1 RLTYFDDDSTL
12 IVEMPSAVHEAPL
25 VALHTALVCFLENI
39 PFDRKAV
46 NANILSNIEAS
57 ESLVPD
63 MRISF
68 QNMKSTTSETIIP
81 GLAETAFSQHRDVLF
96 DKLEEAIKENPSLL
110 FVIAAVV
117 FENAPYRSP
126 KKGSDAGRALL
137 RDAKRS
143 SNDFLSATGD
153 LPTLDAPVV
162 VENHTWCSVA
172 SVWFKVWVC
181 GNQPID
187 IRTDDPALVADGVTF
202 FFHFDYGPVL
212 AMIDK
217 GVNAIRERLI
227 TLCKEIDEDVDV
239 DALRDP
245 NIVFRVRK
253 DDIATKIAGAMRET
267 AYRRYLAWYKK

>member
-1 RLTYFDDDSTL
+1 LAGGIRSISAVHRRELQFWSKTKVCKQYLGLFVGSYCNNYRLTYFDDDSTL
-12 IVEMPSAVHEAPL
+12 IVEMPLAVHEAPL
-25 VALHTALVCFLENI
+25 IALHTALVCFLENI
-39 PFDRKAV
+39 PFDHKAV

-172 SVWFKVWVC
+172 SVWFKVWVR

-202 FFHFDYGPVL
+202 FFHFDV
-212 AMIDK
+212 
-217 GVNAIRERLI
+217 
-227 TLCKEIDEDVDV
+227 
-239 DALRDP
+239 
-245 NIVFRVRK
+245 RV
-253 DDIATKIAGAMRET
+253 
-267 AYRRYLAWYKK
+267 